1 MEELIALF
9 ESYTGRKNPVCVKLA
24 GEGSNRCYFRLK
36 EGDFSLIGVKGENVP
51 ENDAF
56 IAISDH
62 FSKKGLP
69 VPKVVAVAEDR
80 LFYLQEDLGDLSLF
94 SFISHGV
101 STGDFSKEEEAM
113 LLKTISVLPDLQ
125 FKGAD
130 GLDFS
135 VCYPQPSFD
144 RRSIMWDLNY
154 FKYMFLKP
162 LHIDFSEPKLEDDFE
177 RIATDLLEDA
187 SETFL
192 YRDFQSRNVMIKEGE
207 PFFIDFQGGRRGP
220 VQYDVASFLWQASA
234 HYSQALRQE
243 LINTYIT
250 SLKQYVEVNEL
261 QFRQNLKLCIL
272 FRLLQVL
279 GAYGFRGYFERKKH
293 FLESIPPAIQNLREL
308 LEDGGCPYPYMREV
322 LSQLVE
328 LPQFVAK
335 PEKPVQRSDGY
346 KTTDNNPYVSHPKD
360 GPATFSRYDGKGPLV
375 VRVFSFS
382 FGKGIPADTSGN
394 GGGYVF
400 DCRSTHNPGRYE
412 PYKKLT
418 GLDEPVIRFLEDDG
432 EILTFLDSVY
442 KLADAHVQRYLQ
454 RGFTDLMFCF
464 GCTGGQHRSVYSA
477 QHLAEHINQ
486 KFGIEVRL
494 CHREQGISQTF
505 QNKDET

>member
-101 STGDFSKEEEAM
+101 STGDFSKVEEAM

-220 VQYDVASFLWQASA
+220 IYYDVASFVWQARAKFPDS
-234 HYSQALRQE
+234 LRE
-243 LINTYIT
+243 KLVDAYIAAAQ
-250 SLKQYVEVNEL
+250 KYRNIDVERFKERLRLFVF
-261 QFRQNLKLCIL
+261 FRN
-272 FRLLQVL
+272 LQVL
-279 GAYGFRGYFERKKH
+279 GAYGFRGLYEKKNR
-293 FLESIPPAIQNLREL
+293 FIESIPLAAANLKSILGAGFPNYPYLSEL
-308 LEDGGCPYPYMREV
+308 LARMLHHPSLQNRLEP
-322 LSQLVE
+322 
-328 LPQFVAK
+328 A
-335 PEKPVQRSDGY
+335 EKPVL
-346 KTTDNNPYVSHPKD
+346 KV
-360 GPATFSRYDGKGPLV
+360 LV
-375 VRVFSFS
+375 YSFS
-382 FGKGIPADTSGN
+382 YKRGIPEDPSGN

-400 DCRSTHNPGRYE
+400 DCRGVHNPGRYE
-412 PYKKLT
+412 EYKSST
-418 GLDEPVIRFLEDDG
+418 GMDANVIRFLEENG
-432 EILTFLDSVY
+432 EILRFLESVY
-442 KLADAHVQRYLQ
+442 ALADAHVERYIK
-454 RGFTDLMFCF
+454 RGFTHLMFSF

-477 QHLAEHINQ
+477 QHLAEHIAK
-486 KFGIEVRL
+486 KFGVEVEL
-494 CHREQGISQTF
+494 IHREQNVRRLF
-505 QNKDET
+505 NA